1 MPNDARNKLR
11 SMGGIMASSPELMQ
25 AAQGYQ
31 AGGPVMS
38 TPPTVPQVSGYA
50 PGLLPTGTIDPRL
63 GYSGRTAPIS
73 PTQARRN
80 RALELGVESL
90 RMDGPM
96 TFGGGAQYRPT
107 TPDMPFEPRV
117 PRGPEAG
124 QPERMDARAMRGV
137 LAGEGSMGDGAG
149 VTVDDLLDGSGA
161 EAFSVPETRAPKTEA
176 QQRAERIDALRRDS
190 VEAAAEFVRGLPNPA
205 EALSDYANIFG
216 AEAAGVV
223 SSAVGATETGAE
235 FFETAEAMRAGRE
248 RRQGSATTQERE
260 PGTTPAPPRPVYDN
274 PVFMENL
281 LPPGAEEPSRAEKI
295 KKRAEEELSK
305 DAETT
310 APQPDTGEGD
320 AAEERSVFTIAG
332 RRSAGEVGAPTKKDL
347 RSRYKEKIELFKEI
361 YGEDDEDRA
370 RDKAMSLAMLG
381 RAIASGQSP
390 DALTNIAQGAMAGV
404 QGMSEQEQARWWR
417 W

>member
-1 MPNDARNKLR
+1 
-11 SMGGIMASSPELMQ
+11 
-25 AAQGYQ
+25 
-31 AGGPVMS
+31 
-38 TPPTVPQVSGYA
+38 
-50 PGLLPTGTIDPRL
+50 
-63 GYSGRTAPIS
+63 
-73 PTQARRN
+73 
-80 RALELGVESL
+80 
-90 RMDGPM
+90 MDGPM

-161 EAFSVPETRAPKTEA
+161 EGFSVPETRAPKTEA

-248 RRQGSATTQERE
+248 RRQGSATTQEPE

-381 RAIASGQSP
+381 LAIASGQSP

-404 QGMSEQEQARWWR
+404 QGMSEQEQARR
-417 W
+417 ER